1 MWILITVWK
10 NKTSP
15 LLKQNKLDHVEKNT
29 GICKKKKKE
38 IKILMEYT
46 SGNWGSKNYD
56 VSF

>member
-15 LLKQNKLDHVEKNT
+15 LLKQSKLDHVEKNT
-29 GICKKKKKE
+29 GICKKKKN